1 MDPLWLQYYWHKQS
15 KDSLS
20 LVFCNFNPISSGCE
34 FVVLYMQ
41 FTHPHTTYLICRIW
55 YLFTQKALDVAQR
68 NTRPSNLG
76 TSIRD
81 DIEEEREM
89 LQRERDQLHKQ
100 IEHMQVCLLTPA
112 VTGFLKVLLAWVW
125 FWIFFFANP
134 QKLFEAWS
142 YIIFTI
148 KTMYVY
154 TTHVHACVSV

>member
-15 KDSLS
+15 TDSLS

-41 FTHPHTTYLICRIW
+41 FTHPHTTYLICLIW

-112 VTGFLKVLLAWVW
+112 VTGF
-125 FWIFFFANP
+125 WIFFFANQP
-134 QKLFEAWS
+134 KLFEAWS